1 MSTSA
6 TVSLVSINTILHWL
20 NSRLYEDET
29 ANGIGK
35 TTIQKIIDICLV
47 AKEKSTLY
55 VNKEICMLI
64 KKNGRSYIK
73 SGSVI
78 TYSFKIT
85 ASELALSKYIG
96 VFPVAG
102 WSNTRPYLNKYSR
115 QA

>member
-1 MSTSA
+1 
-6 TVSLVSINTILHWL
+6 
-20 NSRLYEDET
+20 
-29 ANGIGK
+29 
-35 TTIQKIIDICLV
+35 
-47 AKEKSTLY
+47 
-55 VNKEICMLI
+55 MLI